1 MSSIETKKFAPG
13 DYIIKEGDSDARI
26 YVINTG
32 RVEVTKG
39 DKSLGELKDGDFFG
53 EMSFLTGEMRSAS
66 VVAKENSTIFMLDAT
81 SFLEMI
87 KKNPELALKIMRG
100 LAEKLKA
107 ANEKIVS

>member
-1 MSSIETKKFAPG
+1 LSSIETKKFAPG
-13 DYIIKEGDSDARI
+13 DYIIKEGDSDAHI
-26 YVINTG
+26 YVINIG

-66 VVAKENSTIFMLDAT
+66 VVAKEDSTIFKLDAK

-107 ANEKIVS
+107 ANEKFIS